1 MWLAWKKNKQR
12 TRAAPHREELA
23 LWGLLQ
29 RRVDTAAWASLSS
42 CPSGDAWRT
51 MAQAPTLEELRLATG
66 RKGPTRGAGS
76 YALDGAAPDRL
87 PQDTL
92 AVNLSL
98 VWKPIH
104 ARETSHTSTKTLR
117 TPDRNS
123 AAPDQPAS
131 RQGRRRARRD
141 VRLRASS
148 LLWTPQRKT
157 SSRSNWKLAQPEKP
171 HLRCA
176 PQSNPLRNHIF
187 TLSVNK
193 RKINA
198 IHQ

>member
-12 TRAAPHREELA
+12 TRAAPHRQELA

-42 CPSGDAWRT
+42 CPGGAAWRT

-76 YALDGAAPDRL
+76 YARDGAAPDRL

-104 ARETSHTSTKTLR
+104 ARETSHTSTKILR

-123 AAPDQPAS
+123 AAPDLPAS
-131 RQGRRRARRD
+131 AQRWRRARTD
-141 VRLRASS
+141 VRLRPSS
-148 LLWTPQRKT
+148 LP
-157 SSRSNWKLAQPEKP
+157 SSPPR
-171 HLRCA
+171 
-176 PQSNPLRNHIF
+176 
-187 TLSVNK
+187 TT
-193 RKINA
+193 
-198 IHQ
+198 